1 MSKYIFSLLL
11 CMSFFATHAA
21 NSYLLKSPDGHISVE
36 INTGK
41 NIGYTIINGENRLLD
56 GGAIS
61 MTLDDGTVLGSNPRV
76 AKVMRKSVCDTI
88 TPLVRFKTAK
98 D

>member
-41 NIGYTIINGENRLLD
+41 NIGYTIINGENRLR
-56 GGAIS
+56 
-61 MTLDDGTVLGSNPRV
+61 GSNPRV